1 MESET
6 KMQVVNLTVVRHGQ
20 SEANIAK
27 TLQKASPLSE
37 AGKEQARLAGIAL
50 KDAAFDQIYSSPQER
65 AFETA
70 LWILKNNDKMVH
82 DDAIQTIDKG
92 ASLKKI
98 PIGIQT
104 TPVLRER
111 DFGVYDS
118 KTYAEFK
125 KASQEA
131 GYENDRYYRPDGGE
145 NEADVMK
152 RVDEFMDSFLKSLT
166 CKDDKALTKNVLIT
180 THCGW
185 MWRLAE
191 HLLQYNITHPEK
203 HCSDFQNFKSG
214 AKIKIHNTAIF
225 NFELLVDTR
234 LGKLVSY
241 ICTECNSGTHLDS
254 V

>member
-37 AGKEQARLAGIAL
+37 AGKEQAQLAGIAL
-50 KDAAFDQIYSSPQER
+50 KDVSFDQIYSSDQER
-65 AFETA
+65 AFDTA
-70 LWILKNNDKMVH
+70 LLILKNNDKMVH
-82 DDAIQTIDKG
+82 DDMSHTIHK
-92 ASLKKI
+92 STSPKKI
-98 PIGIQT
+98 PTGIQT
-104 TPVLRER
+104 TPLLRER
-111 DFGVYDS
+111 DFGVYDP
-118 KTYAEFK
+118 KTYSEFK
-125 KASQEA
+125 KASQNA
-131 GYENDRYYRPDGGE
+131 GHENDRYYRPDGGE

-152 RVDEFMDSFLKSLT
+152 RVNEFMDSFLKSFT
-166 CKDDKALTKNVLIT
+166 CNDDKILTKNVLIT

-185 MWRLAE
+185 IWRLAE

-203 HCSDFQNFKSG
+203 NCSDFQNFKSG
-214 AKIKIHNTAIF
+214 AKIKMHNTAIF